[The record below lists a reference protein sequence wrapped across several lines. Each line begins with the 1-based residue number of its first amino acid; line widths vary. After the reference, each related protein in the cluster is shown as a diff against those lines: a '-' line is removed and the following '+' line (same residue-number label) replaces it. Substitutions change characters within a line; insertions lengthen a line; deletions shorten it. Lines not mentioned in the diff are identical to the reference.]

1 MKIGIY
7 FAWLGFYTYMLI
19 LASIVGVISFF
30 YSLKWMKNNP
40 ISAQICHSN
49 ETIIM
54 CPLCDAKCDY
64 WELKDTCLQAQVTSL
79 FDNPVTVV
87 FAVIMSFW
95 AALFLEHWK
104 RYSAEITHRWDLTGF
119 DVHEE
124 HPRPQ
129 YLAKLKSIR
138 REKKDV
144 VTNAS
149 EPNVPFWRMKLPA
162 TLLSVSVVLL
172 LIVVALAT
180 VLGVVLYRMSVMA
193 SSNIYGLE
201 MTTSFAII
209 FTTTTAAMINLVLIV
224 ILNFAYEYLAEWLT
238 EFELLRTQTEFD
250 DSLTLKIYLLQ
261 FVNYYASIFYI
272 AFFKGKFI
280 GTPKEYNRF
289 FDYRQEECG
298 LGGCLMEL
306 MIQLAIIMI
315 GKQFMNAILENLWP
329 LAMKKLNSLKLRT
342 GKNRDRSLR
351 GKGKRYIADLKL
363 VELGSR
369 GLFNEYLEMVL
380 QYGFVTIFVAAFPLA
395 PLFALI
401 NNICEMRLDAK
412 KFLVYHRRPVFAR
425 VRSIGIW
432 YRILDCISKLAVIT
446 NGFIIAFTSDF
457 IPRLVYMFFYS
468 ENKNLEGYVD
478 FTLSRFNTSE
488 FKPGR
493 APETSDFQNVTECR
507 YQDFRYEPGMLLRGE
522 DVSYARN
529 STFWNVMAARLLFV
543 VIFENAVAVVMILVR
558 WLIPDISGELHDQ
571 IRREAYITNEII
583 IKQEALRATQAASG
597 KHHISSESAWNRL
610 LANNLSGSQL
620 DLFIHNE
627 HENRAKKRFK
637 RQSRSEEFLEKE
649 TAQENKSLSADK
661 AGGETNV

>member
-1 MKIGIY
+1 MIT
-7 FAWLGFYTYMLI
+7 FDFLEL
-19 LASIVGVISFF
+19 
-30 YSLKWMKNNP
+30 
-40 ISAQICHSN
+40 
-49 ETIIM
+49 
-54 CPLCDAKCDY
+54 CDY
-64 WELKDTCLQAQVTSL
+64 WDLKETCFQAQVTSL

-129 YLAKLKSIR
+129 YLARLKSIR
-138 REKKDV
+138 REKKDY
-144 VTNAS
+144 VTNAA
-149 EPNVPFWRMKLPA
+149 EPHVPFWRMKLPA

-193 SSNIYGLE
+193 SLSIYGKEL
-201 MTTSFAII
+201 TTSFAIL
-209 FTTTTAAMINLVLIV
+209 FTTSTAAIVNLILIV
-224 ILNFAYEYLAEWLT
+224 FLNIAYEYLAEWLT
-238 EFELLRTQTEFD
+238 ELELLRTQTEFD

-280 GTPKEYNRF
+280 GTPQNYNRF

-315 GKQFMNAILENLWP
+315 GKQFMNAILENMWP
-329 LAMKKLNSLKLRT
+329 LLMKYIYSFKLRT
-342 GKNRDRSLR
+342 GKNRDRSLK
-351 GKGKRYIADLKL
+351 GKGKRYITDLKL
-363 VELGSR
+363 VEFGSR
-369 GLFNEYLEMVL
+369 GLFPEYLEMIL

-412 KFLVYHRRPVFAR
+412 KFLQYYRRPVFAR
-425 VRSIGIW
+425 VKDIGIW

-457 IPRLVYMFFYS
+457 IPRLVYVLYYS
-468 ENKNLEGYVD
+468 PHGNLDGYVE
-478 FTLSRFNTSE
+478 FTLSKFNTTQFDPKHMPIDPKFE
-488 FKPGR
+488 
-493 APETSDFQNVTECR
+493 NVTECR
-507 YQDFRYEPGMLLRGE
+507 YPDYRYDPSHPLAYERTT
-522 DVSYARN
+522 V
-529 STFWNVMAARLLFV
+529 FWNVMAARLVFV

-558 WLIPDISGELHDQ
+558 WLIPDISAELRDQ

-583 IKQEALRATQAASG
+583 IKQEALRATQAASARPF
-597 KHHISSESAWNRL
+597 INSQSAWNRL
-610 LANNLSGSQL
+610 LCNNLSGSQL
-620 DLFIHNE
+620 DLFIHSE
-627 HENRAKKRFK
+627 HETRTKNRFKKRNK
-637 RQSRSEEFLEKE
+637 TQDFLDTE
-649 TAQENKSLSADK
+649 TANNNNNVEDS
-661 AGGETNV
+661 GETNV